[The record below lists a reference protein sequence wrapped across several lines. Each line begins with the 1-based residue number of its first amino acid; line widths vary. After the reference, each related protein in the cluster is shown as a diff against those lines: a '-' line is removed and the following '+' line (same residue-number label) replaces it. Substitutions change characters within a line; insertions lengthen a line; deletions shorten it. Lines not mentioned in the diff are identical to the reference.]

1 MQFNHIL
8 IVEDQDMANLSL
20 RIALEGL
27 ELPRPL
33 HSYHTS
39 NAISL
44 LKKALSERDPFDLL
58 ITDLYFEQE
67 GTAKQLPD
75 GMELIREAK
84 VLQPE
89 LKVLV
94 FSTESK
100 IAIIRRLYEEL
111 GIDGFVRK
119 ARGDTKELKDALE
132 LLSQKRRYY
141 PRDYRS
147 LAAKENQHEFT
158 DRDKAIIRLLNE
170 GFSQIEIADWLELNG
185 LPPFGLSS
193 VEKRLKL
200 MREAMNFNKNQ
211 QLIGFCKDLG
221 MI

>member
-8 IVEDQDMANLSL
+8 IVEDQDLANLSL
-20 RIALEGL
+20 RLTLEGL
-27 ELPRPL
+27 ELPRPV
-33 HSYHTS
+33 HIYHTGHALS
-39 NAISL
+39 M
-44 LKKALSERDPFDLL
+44 LKKALSENEPFDLL
-58 ITDLYFEQE
+58 VTDLYFEEE

-75 GMELIREAK
+75 GMELIRGAK
-84 VLQPE
+84 LLQPE

-100 IAIIRRLYEEL
+100 IAMIRGLYEDL

-119 ARGDTKELKDALE
+119 ARGDAGELKNALE
-132 LLSQKRRYY
+132 QLSENRRYY

-158 DRDKAIIRLLNE
+158 DRDKAIVRLLNE
-170 GFSQIEIADWLELNG
+170 GFSQKEIADWLELNG
-185 LPPFGLSS
+185 MPPFRLSS

-200 MREAMNFNKNQ
+200 MREAMNFSKNQ

>member
-1 MQFNHIL
+1 MQFNRIL

-20 RIALEGL
+20 RITLEGL
-27 ELPRPL
+27 GMPLPVHR
-33 HSYHTS
+33 YHTS
-39 NAISL
+39 HAILL
-44 LKKALSERDPFDLL
+44 LKKALLEKEPFDLL
-58 ITDLYFEQE
+58 VTDLYFEDE
-67 GTAKQLPD
+67 GTAKQSPD
-75 GMELIREAK
+75 GIELIRQAK
-84 VLQPE
+84 RVQPE

-100 IAIIRRLYEEL
+100 IAVIRRLYEES

-119 ARGDTKELKDALE
+119 ARGDAGELKNALE
-132 LLSQKRRYY
+132 QLSGNRRYY

-147 LAAKENQHEFT
+147 LAAKGNQHDFT
-158 DRDKAIIRLLNE
+158 DRDKEIIRLLNE
-170 GFSQIEIADWLELNG
+170 GFSQREIADWLELNG
-185 LPPFGLSS
+185 MPPFGLSS

-200 MREAMNFNKNQ
+200 MREAMNFSKNQ

>member
-8 IVEDQDMANLSL
+8 VVEDQDIANLSL
-20 RIALEGL
+20 RITLEDL
-27 ELPRPL
+27 QLPRPM
-33 HSYHTS
+33 HSYHTGHATS
-39 NAISL
+39 LLNKAISE
-44 LKKALSERDPFDLL
+44 KCPYDLM

-67 GTAKQLPD
+67 GTGKQFPE
-75 GMELIREAK
+75 GIELIRQAK
-84 VLQPE
+84 AMQPE

-94 FSTESK
+94 FSAENK
-100 IAIIRRLYEEL
+100 ITIIRRLYEEL

-119 ARGDTKELKDALE
+119 ARGDAKELKDALE
-132 LLSQKRRYY
+132 QLAQNRRYY

-147 LAAKENQHEFT
+147 LSAKGNQHDFT
-158 DRDKAIIRLLNE
+158 DRDKTIVRLLNE
-170 GFSQIEIADWLELNG
+170 GYSQQEIADWLESNEM
-185 LPPFGLSS
+185 PPFGLSS

-200 MREAMNFNKNQ
+200 MRTAMNFSKNQ